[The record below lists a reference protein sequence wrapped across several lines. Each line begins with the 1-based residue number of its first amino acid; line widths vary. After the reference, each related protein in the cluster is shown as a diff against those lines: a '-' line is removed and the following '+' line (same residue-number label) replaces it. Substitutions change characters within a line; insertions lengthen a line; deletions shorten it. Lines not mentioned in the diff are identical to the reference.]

1 METPRPQGEAAGAEG
16 AADQDQ
22 PIQIDY
28 SGLPEIDQTVWEAY
42 QSRGFCRMRLQPQ
55 LLMKVEGAVRAQ
67 FAGWR
72 RVYWVVET
80 QRPEEMIAVRDCL
93 ALLFRLLK
101 KLKVSE
107 VKANL
112 TLWVSEAETDP
123 NPQVHR

>member
-1 METPRPQGEAAGAEG
+1 METRRPQQDDAEAE
-16 AADQDQ
+16 DQ

-80 QRPEEMIAVRDCL
+80 QKPEEMIAVRDCL

-112 TLWVSEAETDP
+112 GLWVSEAEADP
-123 NPQVHR
+123 TPTAQR